1 MKRTA
6 LVLASFLAACG
17 GSSNAPNEQSA
28 SDSGVDAPSDTQ
40 TSGEPLVVETD
51 KGKVRGTGAVD
62 GAAFFNIPFAAAPVG
77 ALRFAAPEPRPAWTD
92 VRDATMR
99 GPACPQG
106 ADPLTKIKP
115 EQDEDCLALN
125 VWTPKLD
132 PTAKTPVMVFIHGG
146 SFTAGSGNLH
156 LYDGANLSKKGVVVV
171 TINYRLGALG
181 FFASPGGPAGNQGLL
196 DQRAALSWVKTNIAK
211 FGGDPD
217 KVTIFGESAGAISVC
232 LHMVSAGSKGLFHR
246 AIAQSGTCA
255 LVTTPLRNTTSAED
269 SAEERGARL
278 IKDLGCTDLACV
290 RGKTPDE
297 ILAKATGG
305 GIGSTELGFTPAID
319 GTVVPLAPQKVLGT
333 GPASEVPFIVGAN
346 ADEGTAF
353 TSTIAINTAA
363 EYEAY
368 VRATNP
374 LLADELLKIYPA
386 SAFATPKAAYNAL
399 LGDALFVC
407 PARGAAKMLSA
418 RVPTHLYHFT
428 HVTTI
433 GATYG
438 LGAFHAS
445 ELWFV
450 FGNYLAPLTF
460 PSAEEKALGDAIG
473 NYWTSFAKGQEPTA
487 TVAWPKYTIADDKHL
502 VLGTTIAAG
511 SALTKERCDALEK
524 LAP

>member
-6 LVLASFLAACG
+6 LLLASSFLVACG
-17 GSSNAPNEQSA
+17 SSA
-28 SDSGVDAPSDTQ
+28 SAPTDQPSSDGGVDAPSDAQ
-40 TSGEPLVVETD
+40 TSGDPLVVDTD
-51 KGKVRGTGAVD
+51 KGKVRGTGSVD
-62 GAAFFNIPFAAAPVG
+62 AAAFFNIPFAAAPVG
-77 ALRFAAPEPRPAWTD
+77 PLRFAPPEPRPAWSE
-92 VRDATMR
+92 VRDATVR

-106 ADPLTKIKP
+106 QDPITKIKP

-132 PTAKTPVMVFIHGG
+132 PAAKAPVMVFIHGG
-146 SFTAGSGNLH
+146 SFTAGSGNLP
-156 LYDGANLSKKGVVVV
+156 LYDGANLSKKGVLVV
-171 TINYRLGALG
+171 TINYRLGPLG
-181 FFASPGGPAGNQGLL
+181 FFAAPGGPAGNQGIL
-196 DQRAALSWVKTNIAK
+196 DQRAALAWVKTNIAN
-211 FGGDPD
+211 FGGDPNQ
-217 KVTIFGESAGAISVC
+217 VTIFGESAGAISVC
-232 LHMVSAGSKGLFHR
+232 LHMVSPGSKGLFHR
-246 AIAQSGTCA
+246 AIAESGTCA

-305 GIGSTELGFTPAID
+305 GVGSTELGFTPAID
-319 GTVVPLAPQKVLGT
+319 GTVIPLAPQKVAGD
-333 GPASEVPFIVGAN
+333 VPFIVGAN

-353 TSTIAINTAA
+353 TTTITMNTAA

-368 VRATNP
+368 VRTTNP
-374 LLADELLKIYPA
+374 ALADQLLTIYPA
-386 SAFATPKAAYNAL
+386 SAFPTPKAAYNAL

-407 PARGAAKMLSA
+407 PARAAAKMSSA
-418 RVPTHLYHFT
+418 RVPTYLYHFT

-460 PSAEEKALGDAIG
+460 PSADEKALGEAIG
-473 NYWTSFAKGQEPTA
+473 NYWTSFAKGSDPTA
-487 TVAWPKYTIADDKHL
+487 SVAWPKYTVADDKHL
-502 VLGTTIAAG
+502 VLGTSIAAG
-511 SALTKERCDALEK
+511 SALNKSRCDALDS